1 MASTDVRPGDAG
13 TRPQPAR
20 LVHTIVGGIL
30 RRVSAVPSWALVV
43 ALACVQWILVAVTAF
58 VVGHDGSLLIVV
70 PQVVVLLPVA
80 SLLIYRTALRL
91 GGRTFAAWAAAL
103 WVVLPYA
110 GIVYANPS
118 FRHDY
123 AHRFLPHLLGLA
135 DDPRFAGM
143 VAFLAASFFALR
155 AIDTGLKLDL
165 ALAVAGAGLGAA
177 FVPRAALVALA
188 PAVGLALGG
197 EIRRAVTVGA
207 VLAILL
213 ACVGGAVAA
222 GLLSSPF
229 AHVGIHGP
237 ANALASL
244 SENFW
249 SGRVIEWLAI
259 AGVAG
264 ALRGR
269 RTAGAVIGVGLLAA
283 FLSLHGEKLPAAR
296 NLSLLHA
303 LLPVWPAVTLAI
315 ASLPLLVPHKRPP
328 EGRAARTPA
337 DWLALVASTLS
348 RRLTRPSHGDAPW
361 AAEPPPSTTPARA
374 PMWARAA
381 IASLF
386 VFMLFVGVWNA
397 ARYPIML
404 GYDAQ
409 EHIAYAD
416 VLINS
421 GRTPTVAEGGEY
433 YAPPGYYAIAGAAT
447 WVGGK
452 MGLAEPHQAA
462 QYLNVV
468 FVLLTGA
475 LLLVLARLLFPRRP
489 GVWVSTLGFF
499 AFLPVVAKTAAMF
512 HPETL
517 NMLMSTAAVTLATWM
532 LLRRRF
538 ALRWLCLLGLTLGV
552 GQLVRASS
560 LFTLAAVALAF
571 LAALATPSFRSHMP
585 LRRIG
590 LAAAAVALIAVP
602 LYASQVVTHK
612 TQPGLSL
619 SSLRFSP
626 ATADGPPFFA
636 LSLDDVFHRPVRPF
650 YVREALPETYT
661 EIWGDW
667 MGAFAWSGYSA
678 GPSPQALKVLQDQS
692 WIGVLPT
699 FLAIAG
705 WLGLLALA
713 ARRRLERIP
722 LAPLLLLPVIAVA
735 AYLWRSYVLPSPDG
749 DLTKA
754 SYLLTTVPAWA
765 LGFGLVVD
773 RLSRRR
779 LLAFGI
785 AAALLAFGILEL
797 RFMLYGIRDHN
808 PIF

>member
-1 MASTDVRPGDAG
+1 MGADARPGGAATTPHRARFARTVVETASHRVAG
-13 TRPQPAR
+13 VPTRT
-20 LVHTIVGGIL
+20 LV
-30 RRVSAVPSWALVV
+30 AV
-43 ALACVQWILVAVTAF
+43 LACVQWLLV
-58 VVGHDGSLLIVV
+58 VVIALTNGHDGSLLIVI
-70 PQVVVLLPVA
+70 PQVVILLPLALALVHG
-80 SLLIYRTALRL
+80 TALRL

-135 DDPRFAGM
+135 DDPRFPGM
-143 VAFLAASFFALR
+143 VAFLAAVFFALR
-155 AIDTGLKLDL
+155 AIETGLRVDV
-165 ALAVAGAGLGAA
+165 AVAVAGAGLGAA

-188 PAVGLALGG
+188 PVVGLALGG
-197 EIRRAVTVGA
+197 GRRRAIPAAA

-213 ACVGGAVAA
+213 AGVGGAVAA

-249 SGRVIEWLAI
+249 SGRVLEWLAI

-264 ALRGR
+264 AFRGR
-269 RTAGAVIGVGLLAA
+269 RTAGAMIGVALLAA
-283 FLSLHGEKLPAAR
+283 FVSLRGEVLPAAR

-303 LLPVWPAVTLAI
+303 LLPVWPAVTLAA
-315 ASLPLLVPHKRPP
+315 ASLPLLLPRRQPA
-328 EGRAARTPA
+328 GRQAARTA
-337 DWLALVASTLS
+337 AEGLAAVSSALA
-348 RRLTRPSHGDAPW
+348 RRLKVPSRDHALQ
-361 AAEPPPSTTPARA
+361 AAEPPPATAPVPA
-374 PMWARAA
+374 PTWVRAA
-381 IASLF
+381 IACLF
-386 VFMLFVGVWNA
+386 ALMLFVGLWNA
-397 ARYPIML
+397 ARYPVML

-409 EHIAYAD
+409 EHITYAD
-416 VLINS
+416 GLIHN
-421 GRTPTVAEGGEY
+421 GRTPTAAEGGEY

-447 WVGGK
+447 WVGEK
-452 MGLAEPHQAA
+452 IGLAEPHQAA

-475 LLLVLARLLFPRRP
+475 LLLVLARLLFPRKP

-499 AFLPVVAKTAAMF
+499 ALLPVVAKTAAMF

-538 ALRWLCLLGLTLGV
+538 ALRWLFLLGLTLGA

-560 LFTLAAVALAF
+560 LFTFAAVALAL
-571 LAALATPSFRSHMP
+571 LAALATPSFRRHMP

-590 LAAAAVALIAVP
+590 LAAAALALVAVP
-602 LYASQVVTHK
+602 WYARQIVTHK

-626 ATADGPPFFA
+626 ARPGGPPFFA
-636 LSLDDVFHRPVRPF
+636 LSLDDVFNRPVRPF
-650 YVREALPETYT
+650 YKTEVLPETYT

-667 MGAFAWSGYSA
+667 MGSFAWSGYSA
-678 GPSPQALKVLQDQS
+678 GPSPQALKVMQDQS

-705 WLGLLALA
+705 WLALAVLA

-722 LAPLLLLPVIAVA
+722 LMPLLLLPVIAVG
-735 AYLWRSYVLPSPDG
+735 AYLWRAYVLPSPDG

-765 LGFGLVVD
+765 LGFGLAID

-797 RFMLYGIRDHN
+797 RFILYGIRDHN
-808 PIF
+808 AIF